1 MGWIKNGLLLTAG
14 GILGTFV
21 GVMIGDRIA
30 MERYDY
36 LLDDDEE
43 PRDGLQILLDNIR
56 SEAASAMEACEDDAA
71 REAVYAKI
79 QDSINHLRS
88 ELQTQGEA
96 IIAEF
101 RRQQEEAK
109 AAGAEGAEAAGA
121 EGAEAAGAEGAE
133 ASAAE
138 GEGTVDEHMQKIKDM
153 MGKAEDTLRET
164 LDALKPQPSDPAP
177 AV

>member
-21 GVMIGDRIA
+21 GVIIGDRIA

-43 PRDGLQILLDNIR
+43 PRDGLRILLDNIR
-56 SEAASAMEACEDDAA
+56 CEAASAMEACEDDAA

-88 ELQTQGEA
+88 ELQTEGEA

-101 RRQQEEAK
+101 RQQEEAK
-109 AAGAEGAEAAGA
+109 AAR
-121 EGAEAAGAEGAE
+121 AEGAE
-133 ASAAE
+133 ASATE

-153 MGKAEDTLRET
+153 MDKAEGTLRET
-164 LDALKPQPSDPAP
+164 LDALKPQSSDPAP

>member
-21 GVMIGDRIA
+21 GVMIRDRIA

-43 PRDGLQILLDNIR
+43 PRDGLRILLDNIR

-101 RRQQEEAK
+101 RQQQEEAK
-109 AAGAEGAEAAGA
+109 AAGAEGAEAAGD
-121 EGAEAAGAEGAE
+121 EGAE

>member
-1 MGWIKNGLLLTAG
+1 MQRELPYLHI
-14 GILGTFV
+14 GTFV
-21 GVMIGDRIA
+21 GVIIGDRIA

-43 PRDGLQILLDNIR
+43 PRDGLRILLDNIR
-56 SEAASAMEACEDDAA
+56 CEAASAMEACEDDAV

-101 RRQQEEAK
+101 RQQQEGAK
-109 AAGAEGAEAAGA
+109 SARAEGTG
-121 EGAEAAGAEGAE
+121 GAE

-138 GEGTVDEHMQKIKDM
+138 GEGTVDEHMQKIKGM
-153 MGKAEDTLRET
+153 MDKAEGTLRET
-164 LDALKPQPSDPAP
+164 LDALKPQSSDPAP

>member
-21 GVMIGDRIA
+21 GVIIGDRIA

-43 PRDGLQILLDNIR
+43 PRDGLRILLDNIR
-56 SEAASAMEACEDDAA
+56 CEAASAMEACEDDAA

-101 RRQQEEAK
+101 RQQEEAK
-109 AAGAEGAEAAGA
+109 AAR
-121 EGAEAAGAEGAE
+121 AEGAE
-133 ASAAE
+133 ASATE

-153 MGKAEDTLRET
+153 MDKAEGTLRET
-164 LDALKPQPSDPAP
+164 LDALKPQSSDPAP

>member
-1 MGWIKNGLLLTAG
+1 MMKNGLLLTAG

-21 GVMIGDRIA
+21 GGLIGDRIA

-36 LLDDDEE
+36 LLDDDDE
-43 PRDGLQILLDNIR
+43 PRDGLRILLDNIR
-56 SEAASAMEACEDDAA
+56 CEGGSAMEACEDDEA

-101 RRQQEEAK
+101 RRQQEGAK
-109 AAGAEGAEAAGA
+109 AAR
-121 EGAEAAGAEGAE
+121 AEGAE
-133 ASAAE
+133 ASGAE
-138 GEGTVDEHMQKIKDM
+138 GEGAVDEHMQKIKDM
-153 MGKAEDTLRET
+153 MDKAEEALRKTL
-164 LDALKPQPSDPAP
+164 APLKPPASDPAP

>member
-21 GVMIGDRIA
+21 GVIIGDRIA

-43 PRDGLQILLDNIR
+43 PRDGLRILLDNIR
-56 SEAASAMEACEDDAA
+56 CEAASAMEACEDDAA

-101 RRQQEEAK
+101 RQQQEEAK
-109 AAGAEGAEAAGA
+109 AARAEGTG
-121 EGAEAAGAEGAE
+121 GAE

-153 MGKAEDTLRET
+153 MDKAEGTLRET
-164 LDALKPQPSDPAP
+164 LDALKPQSSDPAP

>member
-21 GVMIGDRIA
+21 GVIIGDRIA

-43 PRDGLQILLDNIR
+43 PRDGLRILLDNIR
-56 SEAASAMEACEDDAA
+56 CEAASAMEACEDDAA

-101 RRQQEEAK
+101 RQQQEEAK
-109 AAGAEGAEAAGA
+109 AARA

-153 MGKAEDTLRET
+153 MDKAEGTLRET
-164 LDALKPQPSDPAP
+164 LDALKPQSSDPAP

>member
-21 GVMIGDRIA
+21 GVIIGDRIA

-36 LLDDDEE
+36 LLDDDAE
-43 PRDGLQILLDNIR
+43 PRDGLRILLDNIR
-56 SEAASAMEACEDDAA
+56 CEAASAMEACEDDAA

-101 RRQQEEAK
+101 RQQQEEAK
-109 AAGAEGAEAAGA
+109 AARAEGTG
-121 EGAEAAGAEGAE
+121 GAE

-153 MGKAEDTLRET
+153 MDKAEGTLRET
-164 LDALKPQPSDPAP
+164 LDALKPQSSDPAP

>member
-21 GVMIGDRIA
+21 GVIIGDRIA

-43 PRDGLQILLDNIR
+43 PRDGLRILLDNIR
-56 SEAASAMEACEDDAA
+56 CEAASAMEACEDDAA

-101 RRQQEEAK
+101 RQQQKEAK
-109 AAGAEGAEAAGA
+109 AARAG
-121 EGAEAAGAEGAE
+121 GTGGAE

-138 GEGTVDEHMQKIKDM
+138 EEGTVDEHMQKIKDM
-153 MGKAEDTLRET
+153 MDKAEGTLRET
-164 LDALKPQPSDPAP
+164 LDALKPQSSDPAP

>member
-21 GVMIGDRIA
+21 GVIIGDRIA

-43 PRDGLQILLDNIR
+43 PRDGLRILLDNIR
-56 SEAASAMEACEDDAA
+56 CEAASAMEACEDDAA

-101 RRQQEEAK
+101 RQQQEEAK
-109 AAGAEGAEAAGA
+109 AARAEGTG
-121 EGAEAAGAEGAE
+121 GAE
-133 ASAAE
+133 ASATE

-153 MGKAEDTLRET
+153 MDKAEGTLRET
-164 LDALKPQPSDPAP
+164 LDALKPQSSDPAP

>member
-21 GVMIGDRIA
+21 GVIIGDRIA

-36 LLDDDEE
+36 LLDDEE
-43 PRDGLQILLDNIR
+43 PRDGLRILLDNIR
-56 SEAASAMEACEDDAA
+56 CEAASAMEACEDDAA

-101 RRQQEEAK
+101 RQQQEEAK
-109 AAGAEGAEAAGA
+109 AARAEGTGGAEAA
-121 EGAEAAGAEGAE
+121 
-133 ASAAE
+133 AAE
-138 GEGTVDEHMQKIKDM
+138 EEGTVDEHMQKIKDM
-153 MGKAEDTLRET
+153 MDKAEGTLRET
-164 LDALKPQPSDPAP
+164 LDALKPQPSDPAS

>member
-21 GVMIGDRIA
+21 GVIIGDRIA

-43 PRDGLQILLDNIR
+43 PRDGLRILLDNIR
-56 SEAASAMEACEDDAA
+56 CEAASAMEACEDDSA

-88 ELQTQGEA
+88 ELQTEGEA

-101 RRQQEEAK
+101 RQQEEAK
-109 AAGAEGAEAAGA
+109 AAR
-121 EGAEAAGAEGAE
+121 AEGAE
-133 ASAAE
+133 ASATE

-153 MGKAEDTLRET
+153 MDKAEGTLRET
-164 LDALKPQPSDPAP
+164 LDALKPQSSDPAP

>member
-21 GVMIGDRIA
+21 GVIIGDRIA

-43 PRDGLQILLDNIR
+43 PRDGLRILLDNIR
-56 SEAASAMEACEDDAA
+56 CEAASAMEACEDDAA

-101 RRQQEEAK
+101 RQQQEEAK
-109 AAGAEGAEAAGA
+109 AARAG
-121 EGAEAAGAEGAE
+121 GTGGAE

-138 GEGTVDEHMQKIKDM
+138 EEGTVDEHMQKIKDM
-153 MGKAEDTLRET
+153 MDKAEGTLRET
-164 LDALKPQPSDPAP
+164 LDALKPQSSDPAP

>member
-21 GVMIGDRIA
+21 GVIIGDRIA

-36 LLDDDEE
+36 LLDDDAE
-43 PRDGLQILLDNIR
+43 PRDGLRILLDNIR
-56 SEAASAMEACEDDAA
+56 CEAASAMEACEDDAA

-101 RRQQEEAK
+101 RQQQEEAK
-109 AAGAEGAEAAGA
+109 AAGA

-153 MGKAEDTLRET
+153 MDKAEDTLRET
-164 LDALKPQPSDPAP
+164 LDALKPQSSDPAP

>member
-21 GVMIGDRIA
+21 GVIIGDRIA

-43 PRDGLQILLDNIR
+43 PRDGLRILLDNIR
-56 SEAASAMEACEDDAA
+56 CEAASAMETCEDDAA

-101 RRQQEEAK
+101 RQQQEEAK
-109 AAGAEGAEAAGA
+109 AARAEGTG
-121 EGAEAAGAEGAE
+121 GAE

-153 MGKAEDTLRET
+153 MDKAEDTLRET
-164 LDALKPQPSDPAP
+164 LDALKPQSSDPAP

>member
-21 GVMIGDRIA
+21 GVIIGDRIA

-43 PRDGLQILLDNIR
+43 PRDGLRILLDNIR
-56 SEAASAMEACEDDAA
+56 CEAASAMEACEDDAA
-71 REAVYAKI
+71 REAVYVKI

-101 RRQQEEAK
+101 RQQQEEAK
-109 AAGAEGAEAAGA
+109 AARAEGAR
-121 EGAEAAGAEGAE
+121 GAE
-133 ASAAE
+133 ASATE

-153 MGKAEDTLRET
+153 MDKAEGTLRET
-164 LDALKPQPSDPAP
+164 LDALKPQSSDPAP

>member
-21 GVMIGDRIA
+21 GVIIGDRIA

-43 PRDGLQILLDNIR
+43 PRDGLRILLDNIR
-56 SEAASAMEACEDDAA
+56 CEAASAMEACEDDAA

-101 RRQQEEAK
+101 RQQQEEAK
-109 AAGAEGAEAAGA
+109 AARAEGTG
-121 EGAEAAGAEGAE
+121 GAE
-133 ASAAE
+133 ASAIE

-153 MGKAEDTLRET
+153 MDKAEGTLRET
-164 LDALKPQPSDPAP
+164 LDALKPQASDPAP

>member
-1 MGWIKNGLLLTAG
+1 MMKNGLLLTAG
-14 GILGTFV
+14 GIFGTFE
-21 GVMIGDRIA
+21 GVLIGDRIA

-43 PRDGLQILLDNIR
+43 PRDGLRILLDNIR
-56 SEAASAMEACEDDAA
+56 CEAASAMEACEDDAA

-101 RRQQEEAK
+101 RQQEEAK
-109 AAGAEGAEAAGA
+109 AAR
-121 EGAEAAGAEGAE
+121 AEGAE
-133 ASAAE
+133 ASATE

-153 MGKAEDTLRET
+153 MDKAEGTLRET
-164 LDALKPQPSDPAP
+164 LDALKPQSSDPAP